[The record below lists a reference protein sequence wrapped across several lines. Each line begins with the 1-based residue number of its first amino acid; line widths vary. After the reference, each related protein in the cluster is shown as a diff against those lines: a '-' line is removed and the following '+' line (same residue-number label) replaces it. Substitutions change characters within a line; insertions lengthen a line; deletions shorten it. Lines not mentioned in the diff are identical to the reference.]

1 MQPCESGRFQPGE
14 GPSRALLRDCTTSN
28 FAKVRFQLYLA
39 RHTDQE
45 GVGLAGAAAGDWVRG
60 PCSSTQH
67 WAHHL
72 GFWGRRFLVRD
83 PVGLF
88 SSSLH
93 WAKHGDHKLDLN

>member
-45 GVGLAGAAAGDWVRG
+45 GVGLAGAAAGDGVRG
-60 PCSSTQH
+60 PCSST
-67 WAHHL
+67 L
-72 GFWGRRFLVRD
+72 GSSWLLGEEIFSAGSSGTIQLLVTL
-83 PVGLF
+83 GQA
-88 SSSLH
+88 
-93 WAKHGDHKLDLN
+93 W